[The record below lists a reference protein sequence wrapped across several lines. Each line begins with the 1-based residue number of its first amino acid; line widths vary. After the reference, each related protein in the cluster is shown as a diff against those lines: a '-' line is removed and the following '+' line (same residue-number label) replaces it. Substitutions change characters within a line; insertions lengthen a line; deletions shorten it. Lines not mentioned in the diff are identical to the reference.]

1 MERGE
6 FMKKLLIV
14 LGLIS
19 LLAGCAEV
27 GAFRINSV
35 PDQATVYVDGVYAG
49 KTPYTVH
56 TTWYNV
62 FGFPI
67 GDRFHL
73 TVDKEGYKTIEKD
86 TSVSERKARKPGG
99 EYVSESGS
107 LTSGLYTFSLEPLQK
122 GRGVK

>member
-1 MERGE
+1 
-6 FMKKLLIV
+6 MKKLLIV

-19 LLAGCAEV
+19 FLAGCAEV

-49 KTPYTVH
+49 RTPYTVH
-56 TTWYNV
+56 TTWYKV
-62 FGFPI
+62 LGITI

-73 TVDKEGYKTIEKD
+73 TIDKEGYKTVEKD

-99 EYVSESGS
+99 DYASESES
-107 LTSGLYTFSLEPLQK
+107 LTSGLYTFRLEPLQK
-122 GRGVK
+122 GRDAK